1 MIISVYINLLLG
13 FLISFYFY
21 YLQTLLVPFYIYI
34 GQALLTSFCLFFT
47 QKLFVLPFYSKIKY
61 LCLTSYSMLIAKL
74 NLYATKP
81 TIIAIKHE
89 IKLLAIIFSSVNTK
103 FGLMTYK
110 VILTSSPIQQG
121 IIKCLIL
128 ICFAIFKNGDI
139 VNFYP
144 YILESSGRG
153 MSIEDLLNPISTG
166 GGGSSGNAS
175 PGPGM
180 PQNNNI
186 PILATEHKSNND
198 SEGVKSN
205 SNNEN
210 NVASSEN
217 NVGSSSGNNE
227 AEASNVAN
235 DDWRSGNT
243 EAIKA
248 KGAIVRSKLKELLR
262 SNKLSDNQGKTMN
275 SKDLKNGLTFTQDDR
290 DFVFRQMA
298 DLPIGHNAYRRIAH
312 NKAISGQIDK
322 WVLELFEPK
331 NLK

>member
-1 MIISVYINLLLG
+1 MFLFWYRFPWITCYYRYCLYCSGFVTCTCLPFYREPSSGIRIKYIVLTLRRHCMIISVYINLLLG

-61 LCLTSYSMLIAKL
+61 FCLTSYSMLITKL

-166 GGGSSGNAS
+166 G
-175 PGPGM
+175 
-180 PQNNNI
+180 
-186 PILATEHKSNND
+186 
-198 SEGVKSN
+198 
-205 SNNEN
+205 
-210 NVASSEN
+210 
-217 NVGSSSGNNE
+217 
-227 AEASNVAN
+227 
-235 DDWRSGNT
+235 
-243 EAIKA
+243 
-248 KGAIVRSKLKELLR
+248 
-262 SNKLSDNQGKTMN
+262 
-275 SKDLKNGLTFTQDDR
+275 
-290 DFVFRQMA
+290 
-298 DLPIGHNAYRRIAH
+298 
-312 NKAISGQIDK
+312 
-322 WVLELFEPK
+322 
-331 NLK
+331 